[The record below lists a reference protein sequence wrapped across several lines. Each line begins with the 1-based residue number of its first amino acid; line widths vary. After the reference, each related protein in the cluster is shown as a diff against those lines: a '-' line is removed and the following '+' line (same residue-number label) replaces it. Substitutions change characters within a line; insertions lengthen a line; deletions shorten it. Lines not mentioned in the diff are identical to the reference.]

1 MKPIPSNRL
10 WNDVL
15 PRDPAWGQFIWQ
27 IALTTI
33 PFILIA
39 IFALIFDWMTRFPS
53 LHNRDST
60 VFGPLSR
67 HMPVWNFTKSDL
79 ADPMDHRLDCLSDA
93 GAG

>member
-1 MKPIPSNRL
+1 MTPIPSNRL

-15 PRDPAWGQFIWQ
+15 PRDPAWRQDIWQ
-27 IALTTI
+27 VGLTTI

-39 IFALIFDWMTRFPS
+39 IFALIFDRMTRSAS

-60 VFGPLSR
+60 VFGPLSCNI
-67 HMPVWNFTKSDL
+67 PVWNFTKSDL
-79 ADPMDHRLDCLSDA
+79 TDPLDHRLDCLSDA